1 MVDVVAIVVNA
12 EVLAVVVAEAEVVDG
27 SWGDII
33 VEVVV
38 EEVDVE
44 DFVQPLDASQYS
56 PSGHSTVV

>member
-1 MVDVVAIVVNA
+1 MVDVVAIVVKA
-12 EVLAVVVAEAEVVDG
+12 EVLAVVVAEAEVDG
-27 SWGDII
+27 SGGDVI